1 MSDKEFLEIMG
12 EILDTDKDLTMDTVL
27 DTVEEWDSL
36 SYVMF
41 QAQMLEKVQKKMI
54 PSDVKKAKTI
64 GDLYALI
71 A

>member
-1 MSDKEFLEIMG
+1 MDEKEFLETMA
-12 EILDTDKDLTMDTVL
+12 EILDIDEELTMETEL

-41 QAQMLEKVQKKMI
+41 QAQMLAKVQKKMI

>member
-41 QAQMLEKVQKKMI
+41 QAQMLAKVQKKMI

>member
-12 EILDTDKDLTMDTVL
+12 EILDTDKDLTMDTAL

-41 QAQMLEKVQKKMI
+41 QAQMLEKVQKKML